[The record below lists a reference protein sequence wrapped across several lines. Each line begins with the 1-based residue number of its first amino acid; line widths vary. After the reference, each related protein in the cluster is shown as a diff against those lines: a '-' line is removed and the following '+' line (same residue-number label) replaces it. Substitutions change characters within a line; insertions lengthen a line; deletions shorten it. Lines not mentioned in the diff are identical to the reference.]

1 MYKRTNSHF
10 VADILLS
17 AIKLRQI
24 IARVD
29 NAQQLAADYILFDA
43 AIRELQI
50 VGDATNTL
58 IKAGMIDRS
67 YQIVVDFRNKITH
80 EYFGINIDIVWDVV
94 ISEIPDF
101 IQYLELDVIPLKC
114 EKNDLVD
121 ALECSIKDC
130 EKMHQ
135 HEIGNMLNSYTDS
148 LRGKSKISIADNW
161 HHKAEI
167 SATDSINSKG
177 FTLVELA
184 VVLVI
189 LGSLFTAVLKV
200 ESMVKNAKT
209 RQLFNQYRELRTAIL
224 VYKDK
229 YGYLPGDDPKADVHV
244 GATHV
249 GNSDGRIDFPVT
261 YENSALFEHLGKA
274 GLIKGLYNGNP
285 SATQPLFAATPM
297 DHPFTAALP
306 QVPSYVLINYDTGE
320 NSNIIQFLNLPYEAA
335 QALDMTFDD
344 GIYNTGNVKSAR
356 DYSALATKD
365 AVTTAYGISPAGS
378 ARGTWMKIY

>member
-1 MYKRTNSHF
+1 MY
-10 VADILLS
+10 
-17 AIKLRQI
+17 
-24 IARVD
+24 
-29 NAQQLAADYILFDA
+29 
-43 AIRELQI
+43 
-50 VGDATNTL
+50 
-58 IKAGMIDRS
+58 
-67 YQIVVDFRNKITH
+67 
-80 EYFGINIDIVWDVV
+80 
-94 ISEIPDF
+94 
-101 IQYLELDVIPLKC
+101 
-114 EKNDLVD
+114 
-121 ALECSIKDC
+121 
-130 EKMHQ
+130 
-135 HEIGNMLNSYTDS
+135 EIGSILSNYTDS
-148 LRGKSKISIADNW
+148 VIGQSKTSITDHW
-161 HHKAEI
+161 HHTLETT
-167 SATDSINSKG
+167 STDSMNSKG

-189 LGSLFTAVLKV
+189 LGSIFTAVLKV

-209 RQLFNQYRELRTAIL
+209 RQLLNQYRELRTAIL

-229 YGYLPGDDPKADVHV
+229 YGYLPGDDPKAVVHV

-249 GNSDGRIDFPVT
+249 GNGDGRIDFSVN

-335 QALDMTFDD
+335 HALDMAFDD

-365 AVTTAYGISPAGS
+365 AVTNAYGISPAGS
-378 ARGTWMKIY
+378 VRGTWIKIY